1 MNSINLKKTFLYT
14 LIASVA
20 FSALMGIWVI
30 LANEFSEFVE
40 RVLSTTLTVVLTS
53 ILGLACGAFWES
65 PKSQKRGLKIVPILG
80 IILTFVSAFI
90 SLTLI
95 WQFIGLGENKIL
107 KTFAVSLIFAFS
119 LSQLS
124 LLSLA
129 NLSKKFQW
137 ALIAVY
143 IAVLS
148 LASLSSAII
157 LLDTQNANEFTTRL
171 LGILAVV
178 DAALTVMIPIF
189 HRLSRADFAATQ
201 ISIQEI
207 DEKIKELKDELKI
220 LEKQREEILNRQI

>member
-65 PKSQKRGLKIVPILG
+65 PKSQKSGLKIVPILG

-137 ALIAVY
+137 ALITVY

-207 DEKIKELKDELKI
+207 DEKIKELKDELKT